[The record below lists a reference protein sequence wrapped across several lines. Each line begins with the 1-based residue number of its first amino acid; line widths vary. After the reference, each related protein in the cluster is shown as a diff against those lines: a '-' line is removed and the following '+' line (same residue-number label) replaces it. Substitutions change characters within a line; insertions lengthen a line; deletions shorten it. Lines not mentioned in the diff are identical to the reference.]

1 MVHRKYKW
9 NISKEEGE
17 RIVYNQ
23 IEKILREKDNM
34 TLEIKEL
41 IFILNNRTKH
51 IDFLNNNKKK
61 NIHNFIKNVLG
72 GLINYIDQ
80 YDIFMIQKE
89 DNQIFIRY
97 NNLDLNEWILVTN
110 NE

>member
-17 RIVYNQ
+17 KIVYNQ

-41 IFILNNRTKH
+41 SFILNNRTKH

-61 NIHNFIKNVLG
+61 NINNFIKNVLG

-89 DNQIFIRY
+89 NNQIFIRY